1 MTMRLAVQTLFVM
14 VLTWLIRPCASEPAA
29 GAMDWEDPAAANVG
43 ARDGA
48 LVSVPRTISRRGD
61 PERGRKVFYRCQSCH
76 RIAPQASP
84 LLGPNLGRLFG
95 RRAGSLPGYAGY
107 SRALKE
113 AGFVWTEERLDAW
126 LKDPA
131 GFLPG
136 NRMPFAGVRSARDRA
151 DLIAYLR
158 RVQDRLEEQG
168 QRTRK

>member
-1 MTMRLAVQTLFVM
+1 M
-14 VLTWLIRPCASEPAA
+14 VLAWAGLGCGAAFGAAAA
-29 GAMDWEDPAAANVG
+29 GQGDRAPG
-43 ARDGA
+43 AGDERVA
-48 LVSVPRTISRRGD
+48 VPRTISSRGD

-76 RIAPQASP
+76 RIAPGASP

-95 RRAGSLPGYAGY
+95 RRAGSLSDYAGY

-158 RVQDRLEEQG
+158 RVQDRLAAQDQRNRKRG
-168 QRTRK
+168 QDR

>member
-1 MTMRLAVQTLFVM
+1 MRSAQKILSVIFFAGLTLVCG
-14 VLTWLIRPCASEPAA
+14 LRTPA
-29 GAMDWEDPAAANVG
+29 GAAPAHDSAADNAEERAAA
-43 ARDGA
+43 
-48 LVSVPRTISRRGD
+48 PRTISSRGD

-76 RIAPQASP
+76 RIAPGASP

-95 RRAGSLPGYAGY
+95 RRVGSLPGYAGY
-107 SRALKE
+107 SRALLE
-113 AGFVWTEERLDAW
+113 AGFIWTEERLDAW

-158 RVQDRLEEQG
+158 RVQDRLEAQDQRNRKRG
-168 QRTRK
+168 QDR

>member
-1 MTMRLAVQTLFVM
+1 MRSAQKILSVLALAGLTLACG
-14 VLTWLIRPCASEPAA
+14 LAAPAGAAPAPGPAA
-29 GAMDWEDPAAANVG
+29 NNA
-43 ARDGA
+43 DGRVA
-48 LVSVPRTISRRGD
+48 VPRTISSRGD
-61 PERGRKVFYRCQSCH
+61 PERGRKIFYRCQSCH

-107 SRALKE
+107 SRALRE
-113 AGFVWTEERLDAW
+113 AGFIWTEERLDAW

-158 RVQDRLEEQG
+158 SVQDRLEAQDGHKRGHG
-168 QRTRK
+168 Q

>member
-1 MTMRLAVQTLFVM
+1 MRLAAKTLLVM
-14 VLTWLIRPCASEPAA
+14 MLAWPVHPSVGAPTAQGAVSEDSASA
-29 GAMDWEDPAAANVG
+29 GA
-43 ARDGA
+43 DGPVA
-48 LVSVPRTISRRGD
+48 VPRTLSSRGD
-61 PERGRKVFYRCQSCH
+61 ADRGRKVFYRCQSCH
-76 RIAPQASP
+76 RIAPEASS

-107 SRALKE
+107 SRALKD

-126 LKDPA
+126 LRDPA

-158 RVQDRLEEQG
+158 RVQDRLEEQD
-168 QRTRK
+168 RRNRK